1 MSARIVDQPRF
12 LSREALMAAAKHV
25 AATHPNERIA
35 IVGGTAAQIW
45 GAPRLTSNLDVIA
58 ESDLGYKGEPST
70 IGGVRTVEGG
80 IELNVITRLD
90 EWARLYEDALYAAVR
105 VEGVPL
111 PVVTPEFL
119 VAMKMVAGRL
129 QDKFANSQLT
139 AERSNRV
146 DAPYIKEFPLVLE
159 CALKETVE
167 LGLHTVFIGEIKDLK
182 ADETVLDPGDKPDI
196 DKIRP
201 FMYDHAKQGYN
212 AVGKYLGQAFAIGRE
227 LL

>member
-129 QDKFANSQLT
+129 QDKF
-139 AERSNRV
+139 
-146 DAPYIKEFPLVLE
+146 DAYHLVLIRDFDRTRATDIIYKHLGRYAGLQFKRLIE
-159 CALKETVE
+159 EAGWE
-167 LGLHTVFIGEIKDLK
+167 LSRG
-182 ADETVLDPGDKPDI
+182 A
-196 DKIRP
+196 R
-201 FMYDHAKQGYN
+201 
-212 AVGKYLGQAFAIGRE
+212 
-227 LL
+227 